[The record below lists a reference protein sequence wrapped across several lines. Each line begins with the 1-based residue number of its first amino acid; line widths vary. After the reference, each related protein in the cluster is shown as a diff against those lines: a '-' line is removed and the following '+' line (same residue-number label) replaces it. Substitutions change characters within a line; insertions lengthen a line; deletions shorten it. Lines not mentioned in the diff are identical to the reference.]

1 MFLNDDDFDEPD
13 IDVPVSRFAQVGRA
27 SGPKGLSMLNS
38 KDQDEGDDDV
48 ESFGGNTNIA
58 QSSSRARMLAQQ
70 RELLMKKRQ
79 DALESGGMVRSSTE
93 SSGNSPLRKS
103 AEHQFTPAVRQ
114 FSAPKSV
121 KDASAE

>member
-1 MFLNDDDFDEPD
+1 MFLNDDDFDEPE
-13 IDVPVSRFAQVGRA
+13 IDAPISRFAQVGPR
-27 SGPKGLSMLNS
+27 GGGVSMLNS
-38 KDQDEGDDDV
+38 KEQDEDDGLRV
-48 ESFGGNTNIA
+48 SGVS

-79 DALESGGMVRSSTE
+79 DALETGGMVRSSVD
-93 SSGNSPLRKS
+93 GNSPLRKS
-103 AEHQFTPAVRQ
+103 AEQQFTPAVRQ

>member
-1 MFLNDDDFDEPD
+1 
-13 IDVPVSRFAQVGRA
+13 
-27 SGPKGLSMLNS
+27 MLNS
-38 KDQDEGDDDV
+38 KEQDEDDGLRV
-48 ESFGGNTNIA
+48 SGVS

-79 DALESGGMVRSSTE
+79 DALETGGMVRSSVD
-93 SSGNSPLRKS
+93 GNSPLRKS
-103 AEHQFTPAVRQ
+103 AEQQFTPAVRQ